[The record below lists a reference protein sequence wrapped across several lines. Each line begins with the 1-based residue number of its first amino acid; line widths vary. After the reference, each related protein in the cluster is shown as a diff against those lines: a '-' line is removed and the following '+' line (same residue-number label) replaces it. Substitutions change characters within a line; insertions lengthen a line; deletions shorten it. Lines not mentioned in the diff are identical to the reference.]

1 MVQNQ
6 IIENVKPTSCLYRQ
20 NVKPMKS
27 VKVSYYSLAFNF
39 NDFYV
44 KLCK

>member
-6 IIENVKPTSCLYRQ
+6 IIKTMKPTTCLYRQ

-27 VKVSYYSLAFNF
+27 VKVSYFLVYP
-39 NDFYV
+39 DFLFFSSS
-44 KLCK
+44 K

>member
-6 IIENVKPTSCLYRQ
+6 ITETVKPTTCLYRQ

-27 VKVSYYSLAFNF
+27 IKVSYFLVYSVFLFF
-39 NDFYV
+39 SSS
-44 KLCK
+44 K